1 MQKNAFVL
9 FRDLPYD
16 EPELH
21 IELRASNGSTS
32 ATQDF
37 YCYSEDLETFG
48 RELSSFPTSTTS
60 EARLEAGNRDPGWAH
75 FVLVRAFVYDRVGH
89 SALEIDVESHSEDP
103 YGQSARFH
111 ILCEPASL
119 NKLGAQLLAW
129 CRDRQ
134 QALEWRPAV

>member
-1 MQKNAFVL
+1 MQRNAFVS
-9 FRDLPYD
+9 FRDLRYD

-37 YCYSEDLETFG
+37 YCYTEDLEAFG
-48 RELSSFPTSTTS
+48 RELSGFPASISS
-60 EARLEAGNRDPGWAH
+60 EARLEAGKRDPGWAH
-75 FVLVRAFVYDRVGH
+75 FVLVRAFVYDGVGH
-89 SALEIDVESHSEDP
+89 SALEIEVASHSKDP

-119 NKLGAQLLAW
+119 NKLGVQLVAW
-129 CRDRQ
+129 CRDREEP
-134 QALEWRPAV
+134 LEWRPAV